1 MGEEGAGA
9 GRMDTDV
16 CVCVGGGGG
25 GGRGGRREKGDRRKG
40 KGNSPDSV
48 VLPEFDHIFV
58 KQRFVW
64 DQRKKG
70 MSSSQITA
78 I

>member
-1 MGEEGAGA
+1 MCE
-9 GRMDTDV
+9 
-16 CVCVGGGGG
+16 CGGGGG
-25 GGRGGRREKGDRRKG
+25 GGGGQRRAEGEGGLAEREGELTRLL
-40 KGNSPDSV
+40 
-48 VLPEFDHIFV
+48 LPEFDHIFV

-64 DQRKKG
+64 DQRRNG